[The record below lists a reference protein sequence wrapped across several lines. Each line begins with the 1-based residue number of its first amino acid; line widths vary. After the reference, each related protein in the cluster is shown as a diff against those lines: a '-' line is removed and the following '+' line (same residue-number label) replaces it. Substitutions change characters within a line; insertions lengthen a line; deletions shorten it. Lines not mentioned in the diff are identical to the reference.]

1 MYNQSTVLIVSM
13 IKKIYKNLEWFV
25 RSACILLTK
34 YIAALKAA
42 KKN

>member
-1 MYNQSTVLIVSM
+1 MYNHSTVLIAST